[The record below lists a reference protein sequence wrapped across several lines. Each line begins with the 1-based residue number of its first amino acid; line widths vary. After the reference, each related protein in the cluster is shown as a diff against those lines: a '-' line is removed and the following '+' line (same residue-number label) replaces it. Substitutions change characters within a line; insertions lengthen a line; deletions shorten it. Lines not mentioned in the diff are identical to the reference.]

1 MLDISFDLNKIGNGV
16 IAFDQETYMISRID
30 DAIQSYF
37 RRYDHMG
44 YELDNYFANTKK
56 IRTNV
61 SHQDK
66 PNWFN
71 QKGIPCSVLSPETNG
86 WQTGR
91 VKVKLQ
97 VTLEFYPDNPESFME
112 IPAEK
117 DELHLENG
125 SPLDDLR
132 VMEEQ

>member
-16 IAFDQETYMISRID
+16 IAFDQEIYMAPRID
-30 DAIQSYF
+30 DAIQSCF
-37 RRYDHMG
+37 RRYDHIG
-44 YELDNYFANTKK
+44 YELNNYLTNTKK

-61 SHQDK
+61 SHEDRA
-66 PNWFN
+66 NWFN
-71 QKGIPCSVLSPETNG
+71 QKGIPCSILSPETNG

-91 VKVKLQ
+91 VKIKLQ
-97 VTLEFYPDNPESFME
+97 VMVEFYPDNPESFME
-112 IPAEK
+112 ISSGEG
-117 DELHLENG
+117 ELHLENG